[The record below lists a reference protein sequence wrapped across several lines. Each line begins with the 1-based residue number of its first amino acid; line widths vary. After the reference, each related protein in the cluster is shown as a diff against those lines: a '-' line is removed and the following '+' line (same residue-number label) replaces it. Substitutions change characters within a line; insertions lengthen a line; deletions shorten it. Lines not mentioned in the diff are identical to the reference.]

1 MSTLLSGVRVQ
12 WDRVRAARAD
22 LRAARA
28 RAEQLVGMT
37 SELGVAIQACRDE
50 IAAAAQ
56 RVEALEA
63 RTANQHAR
71 ALHAMRIV
79 RDDDARSWER
89 LWAVR
94 AGNEYAAAF
103 DDDEPLVTIVVSTYN
118 RFALLRERALP
129 SVLSQTYEHYECIVV
144 GDGADPE
151 AAEVVNSFQDSRLR
165 FVNLPYRGPY
175 PTNPSDAWLVGGTTP
190 FNTALALAAG
200 RWIGAV
206 NDDDSLRPR
215 YIESL
220 LELARRERSEVVY
233 GKLQLHDPA
242 SSGRLL
248 GRFPPEQ
255 GQWGLQSSLVHS
267 GLRYLPL
274 HSTDWLFE
282 IPHDWSLAERML
294 RIGVRF
300 AMLDE
305 IVTDYYPSLL
315 WTDRPAIR

>member
-1 MSTLLSGVRVQ
+1 
-12 WDRVRAARAD
+12 
-22 LRAARA
+22 
-28 RAEQLVGMT
+28 
-37 SELGVAIQACRDE
+37 
-50 IAAAAQ
+50 
-56 RVEALEA
+56 
-63 RTANQHAR
+63 
-71 ALHAMRIV
+71 MRIV

-89 LWAVR
+89 LWALR

-103 DDDEPLVTIVVSTYN
+103 DDDEPLVTIIVSTYN

-151 AAEVVNSFQDSRLR
+151 AADVVNSFQDSRLR

-200 RWIGAV
+200 R
-206 NDDDSLRPR
+206 
-215 YIESL
+215 
-220 LELARRERSEVVY
+220 
-233 GKLQLHDPA
+233 
-242 SSGRLL
+242 
-248 GRFPPEQ
+248 
-255 GQWGLQSSLVHS
+255 
-267 GLRYLPL
+267 LPL